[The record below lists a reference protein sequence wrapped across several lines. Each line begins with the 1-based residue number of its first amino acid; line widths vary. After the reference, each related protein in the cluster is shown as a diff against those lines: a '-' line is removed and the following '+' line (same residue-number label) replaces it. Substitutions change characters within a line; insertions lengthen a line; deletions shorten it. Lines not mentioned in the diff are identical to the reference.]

1 MAPLLLAVLMALAL
15 GLVLWI
21 DYIIY
26 NWLKRRWPTLA
37 KLLLLFW
44 VLSAVATAYSWVKKQ
59 RQDSV

>member
-1 MAPLLLAVLMALAL
+1 MALAL